1 MVDRA
6 NSSEF
11 IKIGLNLKIAFDSSV
26 VGMVTVYGLAHS
38 ARLHRNIEVSC
49 PWQLTK
55 QFH

>member
-26 VGMVTVYGLAHS
+26 VGMVTVYGLAPFCTFTS
-38 ARLHRNIEVSC
+38 
-49 PWQLTK
+49 K
-55 QFH
+55 Y